1 MRRKASMGRIVFLA
15 ANYVFLIGAA
25 VVCLLP
31 LLHVLSVSLSSSAAA
46 MGGLVGLWPVQFTLS
61 AYEYAIMKPEFLVS
75 LGVTLKRAAL
85 GTAISM
91 FLAIL
96 TAYPLAKEAT
106 RFKWRTLYA
115 WFFVLTILFHG
126 GLIPSYMTI
135 KSLGLINSIWAL
147 VLPGAVA
154 VFNIILLLNF
164 YRGLPKELEESA
176 FMDGAGHWTTLW
188 RIYVPL
194 STPALATITLF
205 TVVGHWNSWF
215 DGLIYMNSPEKY
227 PLQSYLRTII
237 IGKDAAL
244 LTSVDLTEL
253 QHLSERTI
261 KASQIFLAAL
271 PILAVYPFLQRFFV
285 KGIVMGSV
293 KG

>member
-1 MRRKASMGRIVFLA
+1 MKRNNSWSRTLFLA
-15 ANYVFLIGAA
+15 ANYVFLIGASIL
-25 VVCLLP
+25 CLLP

-46 MGGLVGLWPVQFTLS
+46 MGGLVGLWPVQFTLD
-61 AYEYAIMKPEFLVS
+61 AYTYALKKPEFLVA
-75 LGVTLKRAAL
+75 LMVTLKRAVL
-85 GTAISM
+85 GTAVSM
-91 FLAIL
+91 FLVVL

-106 RFKWRTLYA
+106 RFKWRTVYA
-115 WFFVLTILFHG
+115 WFFVTTILFHG

-135 KSLGLINSIWAL
+135 KTLGLLDSIWAL

-164 YRGLPKELEESA
+164 YRGLPRELEESA

-215 DGLIYMNSPEKY
+215 DGLIYMNSPENY

-237 IGKDAAL
+237 IGKDMQL
-244 LTSVDLTEL
+244 MTSVDLSEL
-253 QHLSERTI
+253 ANLSERTI
-261 KASQIFLAAL
+261 KSSQIFLAAL